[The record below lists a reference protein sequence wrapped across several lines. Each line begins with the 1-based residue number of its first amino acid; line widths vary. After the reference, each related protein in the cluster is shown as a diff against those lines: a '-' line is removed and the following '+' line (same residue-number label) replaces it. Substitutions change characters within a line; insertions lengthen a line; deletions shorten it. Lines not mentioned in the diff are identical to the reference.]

1 MFFFFFFSRKNLKLR
16 QSNKRY
22 VCVRRR
28 KGLGFLPSVNWG
40 IGAVDIEEKE
50 NVNFE
55 CMRVGEHQ
63 SYDNV
68 FHLHRVSELL
78 PQVIPHPAPNRI
90 PTVEMKG
97 GNI

>member
-1 MFFFFFFSRKNLKLR
+1 MKLR

-28 KGLGFLPSVNWG
+28 KGLGFLPSVNKRG
-40 IGAVDIEEKE
+40 IGAVDIEEKG

-63 SYDNV
+63 SCDNV

>member
-1 MFFFFFFSRKNLKLR
+1 MKLR

-28 KGLGFLPSVNWG
+28 KGLGFLPSVNRG

-63 SYDNV
+63 SCDNV
-68 FHLHRVSELL
+68 FHLHRVSEVL

>member
-1 MFFFFFFSRKNLKLR
+1 MSIGIGAIIFFFFFFSRKNLKLR

-40 IGAVDIEEKE
+40 IGAVYIEEKE

-55 CMRVGEHQ
+55 RMRVSDRQ
-63 SYDNV
+63 RYDNAI
-68 FHLHRVSELL
+68 EC
-78 PQVIPHPAPNRI
+78 
-90 PTVEMKG
+90 
-97 GNI
+97 GND

>member
-1 MFFFFFFSRKNLKLR
+1 M
-16 QSNKRY
+16 
-22 VCVRRR
+22 RRR
-28 KGLGFLPSVNWG
+28 KGLGFLPSVNRG

-55 CMRVGEHQ
+55 GMRVGEHQ
-63 SYDNV
+63 SCDNV

>member
-1 MFFFFFFSRKNLKLR
+1 MKLR
-16 QSNKRY
+16 QNNKRY
-22 VCVRRR
+22 VCGRRR

-55 CMRVGEHQ
+55 CMRVSEHQ

-68 FHLHRVSELL
+68 FHLQRVSELL
-78 PQVIPHPAPNRI
+78 PQVFPHQVPNHT
-90 PTVEMKG
+90 PTL
-97 GNI
+97 

>member
-1 MFFFFFFSRKNLKLR
+1 MLRKNLKLR

-28 KGLGFLPSVNWG
+28 KGLGFLPSVKRG

-55 CMRVGEHQ
+55 CMRVDEHQ
-63 SYDNV
+63 SCDNV
-68 FHLHRVSELL
+68 FHLHRVSEVL